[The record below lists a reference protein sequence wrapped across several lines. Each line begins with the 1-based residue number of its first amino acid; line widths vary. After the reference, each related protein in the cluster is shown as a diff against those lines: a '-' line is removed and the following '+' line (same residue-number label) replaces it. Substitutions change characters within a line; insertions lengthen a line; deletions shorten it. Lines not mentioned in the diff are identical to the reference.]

1 MMVGNGTPGSV
12 GPVESQVGC
21 QSFTLEMLVAKP
33 SEAEVV
39 EECFTQA
46 MFHPSHAVVLLE
58 GSTDIT
64 TTMACQVAKP
74 VRPRS
79 DAAGAAGADLILRP
93 QPLGSGS
100 EWL

>member
-21 QSFTLEMLVAKP
+21 QSFTLKMLVVKP

-46 MFHPSHAVVLLE
+46 MLLF
-58 GSTDIT
+58 
-64 TTMACQVAKP
+64 C
-74 VRPRS
+74 
-79 DAAGAAGADLILRP
+79 
-93 QPLGSGS
+93 
-100 EWL
+100 